1 MFIFKKTLK
10 IAQIAPIIESV
21 PPKRYGGT
29 ERVVHALT
37 EELVKRGH
45 DVTLFASSNSKTSAK
60 LESVTPKSL
69 RESKAQKIYGL
80 SERTLLHLGVA
91 YKRSE
96 EFDIIHDHNGI
107 NSLPIAQLSKTP
119 VVSTIHSAITPF
131 NKRLYRDI
139 TGPSLVSIS
148 KSQIALFPYI
158 NTVANIYNGLPME
171 DYPFSKKVGKYL
183 LYVGRICMDKGT
195 HFAIDAATDL
205 NIPLIIA
212 AKLDDINM
220 PYFKEYIEPRIDNDL
235 IKWIGEVD
243 EKKRNQLMKNAL
255 CLLHPITW
263 REPFGLTLIEAMAT
277 GCPVVA
283 FDKGSIPEII
293 INGKT
298 GYVVDDLE
306 EMIEAIKKIP
316 QIDRVECR
324 KHVLKNFN
332 DKVMTERYEDLY
344 YEILYQKERETQ
356 EIVNTEKFYQQL
368 FSYYEKP

>member
-10 IAQIAPIIESV
+10 IAQIAPLIESV
-21 PPKRYGGT
+21 PPKKYGGT

-37 EELVKRGH
+37 EELVERGH

-60 LESVTPKSL
+60 LESVLPKSL
-69 RESKAQKIYGL
+69 RESNPQKMYGL
-80 SERTLLHLGVA
+80 NEWLLLHLGIA
-91 YKRSE
+91 YKSNE

-107 NSLPIAQLSKTP
+107 YSLPVAQLSKTP
-119 VVSTIHSAITPF
+119 VVLTMHGSVTPY

-148 KSQIALFPYI
+148 KSQTAPFPFI
-158 NTVANIYNGLPME
+158 KTAANIYNGLPMK
-171 DYPFSKKVGKYL
+171 DYPFSKRMGRHL
-183 LYVGRICMDKGT
+183 LYVGRICLDKGT
-195 HFAIDAATDL
+195 HFAIDAAVDL

-212 AKLDDINM
+212 AKLDEINV

-235 IKWIGEVD
+235 IKWVGEVD

-283 FDKGSIPEII
+283 FNKGSIAEIVV
-293 INGKT
+293 NGKT
-298 GYVVDDLE
+298 GYVVEDLE
-306 EMIEAIKKIP
+306 AMIEAVKKVPEIN
-316 QIDRVECR
+316 RVECR
-324 KHVLKNFN
+324 QHALKNFN
-332 DKVMTERYEDLY
+332 ERVMTERYENLY
-344 YEILYQKERETQ
+344 YEILYQKEKEARET
-356 EIVNTEKFYQQL
+356 VKRADFYQQ
-368 FSYYEKP
+368 FNYYEKQ

>member
-10 IAQIAPIIESV
+10 IAQIAPLIESV
-21 PPKRYGGT
+21 PPKKYGGT
-29 ERVVHALT
+29 ERVVYALT

-60 LESVTPKSL
+60 LESVLPKSL
-69 RESKAQKIYGL
+69 RESNPQQMYGL
-80 SERTLLHLGVA
+80 NEWLILHLGAA

-107 NSLPIAQLSKTP
+107 YGLPTAQLSKTP
-119 VVSTIHSAITPF
+119 VVFTLHGSITPY

-148 KSQIALFPYI
+148 KSQTAPFPFI
-158 NTVANIYNGLPME
+158 KTVANIYNGLPME
-171 DYPFSKKVGKYL
+171 DYPFLKKVGKYL

-195 HFAIDAATDL
+195 HFAIDAAIDL

-212 AKLDDINM
+212 AKLDEVNN

-243 EKKRNQLMKNAL
+243 EKKRNKLMKNAL

-283 FDKGSIPEII
+283 FNKGSIPEII

-306 EMIEAIKKIP
+306 EMIEAIKKVP
-316 QIDRVECR
+316 QIDRAECR
-324 KHVLKNFN
+324 KHALKNFN
-332 DKVMTERYEDLY
+332 QRIMTERYEDLY
-344 YEILYQKERETQ
+344 YEILYKKERDAQ
-356 EIVNTEKFYQQL
+356 EIVNRENVYQQL
-368 FSYYEKP
+368 FSYYEKQ